1 MTRGRRL
8 AGIVATPSARA
19 RLRGALGV
27 VLLLVAPLTAAG
39 WVLDRVAGSG
49 DRARVNQSL
58 VETLDAAHRTLAT
71 RLAGAASRATTLAT
85 DTSVQSALLHRD
97 TVRLTRIA
105 STRHASFVVGGRRIA
120 GPPPSPLAERA
131 VVVSGSRQLG
141 QIVVS
146 VPVGAEALAQLEEQ
160 TLVRPVTQLA
170 LVRGGRI
177 IASERLSRGTG
188 LSPPARR
195 VATLDVRGVRYR
207 ALAVGVGAG
216 STQIVALA
224 PDSPLTSASSRRR
237 LWLMVAI
244 LATLA
249 TAALAAAIVAPALP
263 RNLGRRAR
271 EERQTRHPV
280 TVIGEVLASTHDRSR
295 LLQVLLATT
304 MEVTGAA
311 GGRALE
317 GNRVLIADGDT
328 RAPRRLE
335 LALDPEGETR
345 LVLHA
350 PPEGFEPGGT
360 ALARSIVAQGRI
372 ALENARLHRLAE
384 EQAVT
389 DDLTGLANRRQFL
402 YRLELELQRSERMD
416 EPLAIV
422 FADLDHFKDV
432 NDRFGHDAGDEVLR
446 LFATVLRD
454 HSRTIDLPARLGGE
468 EFAVILP
475 GTDAEGARTF
485 AERVRATTEALRP
498 PIPGGSVRVTASFGI
513 ASSAIALT
521 RQELLNA
528 ADVALYHAKASGRNT
543 VTIA

>member
-1 MTRGRRL
+1 M
-8 AGIVATPSARA
+8 AGIFAAPSARV
-19 RLRGALGV
+19 RLRLALGV
-27 VLLLVAPLTAAG
+27 VLLLVVPLAAAG
-39 WVLDRVAGSG
+39 WVLDHVAGSG

-58 VETLDAAHRTLAT
+58 VQTLDAAHRALAA
-71 RLAGAASRATTLAT
+71 RLGGAASRAAKLAAET
-85 DTSVQSALLHRD
+85 PIQSALLHRD
-97 TVRLTRIA
+97 TARLMQIAATRGA
-105 STRHASFVVGGRRIA
+105 SIVVDGRRVA

-131 VVVSGSRQLG
+131 VVVSGRRQLG

-146 VPVGAEALAQLEEQ
+146 VPVDARSLAQLEQQ
-160 TLVRPVTQLA
+160 TLVRPATRLA

-177 IASERLSRGTG
+177 VASDTLSLGTRLSA
-188 LSPPARR
+188 PARR
-195 VATLDVRGVRYR
+195 VDTVDVGGVRYL
-207 ALAVGVGAG
+207 AIAVGVGAA
-216 STQIVALA
+216 SVQIVALA
-224 PDSPLTSASSRRR
+224 PDDPLASTSSHRR
-237 LWLMVAI
+237 LWLLVAI

-249 TAALAAAIVAPALP
+249 TAALAAAIFAPALP
-263 RNLGRRAR
+263 RNLSRSAR
-271 EERQTRHPV
+271 EERRRTRHPV

-304 MEVTGAA
+304 MEVTGSA
-311 GGRALE
+311 GGRVVE
-317 GNRVLIADGDT
+317 GNSMLITNGDT
-328 RAPRRLE
+328 RGPRRLE
-335 LALDPEGETR
+335 LSLDPEGETR

-468 EFAVILP
+468 EFAVLLP

-485 AERVRATTEALRP
+485 AERVRTTTEELRP
-498 PIPGGSVRVTASFGI
+498 PTADGSVRVTASFGI
-513 ASSAIALT
+513 ASSAISLT

-528 ADVALYHAKASGRNT
+528 ADAALYHAKASGRNT